1 MLAATDAMF
10 TGQLLGTVSANW
22 HLIISMCQL
31 RSMLGNKCLRKR
43 GWQKSVPLTLWDP
56 KSYLWLFHKLQIFQT
71 LMLWVSEHDNT
82 RKTIPSQRLRQW
94 NLVVILTSFIRLKTQ
109 VTKLRVVKMTHQC
122 RLIVYQS
129 VLCSRSNS
137 SSFDSFVKSVSK
149 LASLS
154 EGWKRYGCILWVF
167 PCCVFCRIFLGRN
180 RRTTCI
186 PGFHAN

>member
-1 MLAATDAMF
+1 MF
-10 TGQLLGTVSANW
+10 TGQLLGMVSANW

-56 KSYLWLFHKLQIFQT
+56 RSYLWLFHKLQIFQT
-71 LMLWVSEHDNT
+71 LMLWVSEHGNT
-82 RKTIPSQRLRQW
+82 RKNNSITKTKTMKLGC
-94 NLVVILTSFIRLKTQ
+94 ILTSFIRLKNQ
-109 VTKLRVVKMTHQC
+109 VTQLWVVKTTHQC
-122 RLIVYQS
+122 RLVAYQS

-154 EGWKRYGCILWVF
+154 
-167 PCCVFCRIFLGRN
+167 
-180 RRTTCI
+180 
-186 PGFHAN
+186 